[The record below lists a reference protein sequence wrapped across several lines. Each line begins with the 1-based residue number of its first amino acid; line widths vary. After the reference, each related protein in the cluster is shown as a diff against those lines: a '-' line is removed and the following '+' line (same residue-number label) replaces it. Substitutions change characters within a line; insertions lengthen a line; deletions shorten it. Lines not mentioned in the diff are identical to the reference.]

1 MMKHKQS
8 LIMTKAMF
16 STLSISPMLRHLAT
30 GLLSLAA
37 LFSAVNVTA
46 QTLTATRSSS
56 FTYNAQG
63 LLLTETIEPDDPQS
77 CLVTTYAYDSYG
89 NKASISTQTCAGA
102 TGSAIASAATP
113 RTATASY
120 TAQTITVAGS
130 SYTTPAGY
138 FATSNANALLQAETK
153 EYDPRFGGITKL
165 VGPNGLATT
174 WLYDTFG
181 RKTRETRADGTYTT
195 WVYNLCTDAGAS
207 CPAPIA
213 GQTLVNKLTEA
224 SFTSAAVSLSPPKI
238 QYSDALGRTI
248 RSQTLNFAG
257 ATIVQDK
264 EHNALGQLVRAS
276 NSYNLAT
283 PSAAVWTTQ
292 TYDAIDRMLTASVPD
307 AAAVAF
313 SVAPS
318 RDWACIGVAGT
329 ATSCMSYNGLTT
341 VSTNSKGQSKTT
353 TKNAFGQ
360 VAIVADTQNNTVYY
374 RYDALG
380 QLLQTNAAGQ
390 VAGAPATGSIT
401 TLTYNQRGQKTSM
414 VDPAMGK
421 WDYTY
426 NVYGELVSQTDSLG
440 KATTMVYDVLGRMTK
455 RTEPDL
461 VSDWY
466 FDKTLAGA
474 ACGKSVGK
482 LCEAK
487 AGNGYNRKHTYDT
500 LGRATVT
507 STVLDSAT
515 TPAAVTVAYNA
526 TTGRVDSKTWGAT
539 GYRASYTYNAA
550 GYMTVVTGAPTT
562 GTAAYKT
569 AQTLRHEIL
578 AINDQGQITS
588 YRTGNTAATYV
599 TTNKTIDASTGRLLS
614 QTATTAGQATNS
626 GNVVNQSYTYD
637 SLSNLLTRN
646 DLSAGVGTA
655 GVGTQE
661 SFQYDNLNRLTMSS
675 FYGGAITPAKQV
687 QVMYDARGNITYKS
701 DVGRYW
707 YDTARPNRLT
717 NITLETAPG
726 ATITYTGTRA
736 LSYAFDDYLPTARV
750 GANSITTG
758 NGNLMY
764 TVSQDTPQNK
774 HTARWESYTSFNMIN
789 DIKFGTVGGTVVA
802 PGTNTEATTLA
813 GTPVEKSLSFIY
825 GPEHQRIK
833 QVAVGGPNPG
843 TTWYLN
849 GEDSLGLTYEK
860 ELKGT
865 GITEHKHYLQ
875 AGGITFAMHTMRV
888 KTAGGT
894 IAVPALPAGTNPY
907 SSVYLHHDQ
916 LGSIVA
922 MTNTSGVVVER
933 LAYDPWGKRRFAS
946 GATTGNPDTLDAIT
960 GVNIDRG
967 FTMHE
972 HIDEMGI
979 INMNGRIYDPLIGRF
994 MSADPYIQA
1003 PYNLKSFNRYS
1014 YVWNNPLR
1022 LVDLNGFETTET
1034 TETTT
1039 VYPSVP
1045 NVDNPTLCTSPCTV
1059 SNTRADGTRDIITTG
1074 CGDSCTGTY
1083 THPYPVTDNSVTIP
1097 VRIVTLSPS
1106 CDSGCSGPGTRGTS
1120 GGNPVSAPNPVT
1132 ATVSAVNIATGSL
1145 RGRKPQPEGVSAAA
1159 PFKLPAMPRFNVP
1172 KTADQFFRKMAH
1184 DFTQNH
1190 QGKGYLIVSD
1200 RMAEY
1205 MAGYGA
1211 GYDLTSIEG
1220 KAAGLVVIGVEFGLP
1235 GGAVKKAA
1243 PAIKVGAA
1251 GGVTAGKRFP
1261 EAIRDA
1267 AKSENPLSICVF
1279 CRREGVATQVDHAIP
1294 KARGGNATL
1303 ENAQLACPHCNASK
1317 GARDFPVNP
1326 PPGYRGEWP

>member
-1 MMKHKQS
+1 MTFNNKYSAGIFTALLAS
-8 LIMTKAMF
+8 L
-16 STLSISPMLRHLAT
+16 
-30 GLLSLAA
+30 
-37 LFSAVNVTA
+37 LFSSQIAA
-46 QTLTATRSSS
+46 QVLTATRSSS

-63 LLLTETIEPDDPQS
+63 LLLTETIEPDSPQS
-77 CLVTTYAYDSYG
+77 CLVTTYGYDGYG
-89 NKASISTQTCAGA
+89 NKNSISTQPCAGA

-113 RTATASY
+113 RTATATY
-120 TAQTITVAGS
+120 AAQTLTVAGN

-138 FATSNANALLQAETK
+138 FATSNANALLQAESK

-165 VGPNGLATT
+165 VGPNALATT
-174 WLYDTFG
+174 WTYDTFG

-195 WVYNLCTDAGAS
+195 WVYNLCTDAGVT

-213 GQTLVNKLTEA
+213 GQTLVNQLTEA

-238 QYSDALGRTI
+238 QFSDALGRAI

-264 EHNALGQLVRAS
+264 EHNALGQLVRSS

-283 PSAAVWTTQ
+283 PSAAIWTTQ

-313 SVAPS
+313 STTPVGGTTCS
-318 RDWACIGVAGT
+318 GVAGT
-329 ATSCMSYNGLTT
+329 ATSCMSYNGLST

-353 TKNAFGQ
+353 SKNAFGQ

-390 VAGAPATGSIT
+390 VAGVAATGSIT
-401 TLTYNQRGQKTSM
+401 TLTYNQRGQKIGM
-414 VDPAMGK
+414 VDPAMGA
-421 WDYTY
+421 WDYAY

-440 KATTMVYDVLGRMTK
+440 KLTSMVYDVLGRMTN

-461 VSDWY
+461 VSDWS
-466 FDKTLAGA
+466 FDKTFAGA
-474 ACGKSVGK
+474 ACGKSIGK

-526 TTGRVDSKTWGAT
+526 TTGRVASKTWGAT
-539 GYRASYTYNAA
+539 GYQASYTYNAA
-550 GYMTVVTGAPTT
+550 GYMTVVTGIPTT
-562 GTAAYKT
+562 GTAASKT
-569 AQTLRHEIL
+569 AQTVRHEIL

-588 YRTGNTAATYV
+588 YRTGSTAATYV
-599 TTNKTIDASTGRLLS
+599 TTNKTIDAATGRLMS
-614 QTATTAGQATNS
+614 QTATLAGQAA

-646 DLSAGVGTA
+646 DTSTGVGTA

-736 LSYAFDDYLPTARV
+736 LSYAFDDYLPTART
-750 GANSITTG
+750 GANSVITG

-789 DIKFGTVGGTVVA
+789 DIKFGAVGGTVVA

-813 GTPVEKSLSFIY
+813 GTPVQKSLSFIY

-833 QVAVGGPNPG
+833 QVAVGGPAPG

-894 IAVPALPAGTNPY
+894 IAAPALPTGTTAY
-907 SSVYLHHDQ
+907 TSSYLHHDQ
-916 LGSIVA
+916 LGSVVA
-922 MTNTSGVVVER
+922 ITSTAGVVVER

-994 MSADPYIQA
+994 MSADPKI
-1003 PYNLKSFNRYS
+1003 PNPFNLQSFNRYS
-1014 YVWNNPLR
+1014 YVYNRPLT
-1022 LVDLNGFETTET
+1022 LFDPAGFEPWGSYAGGNTQ
-1034 TETTT
+1034 
-1039 VYPSVP
+1039 
-1045 NVDNPTLCTSPCTV
+1045 TV
-1059 SNTRADGTRDIITTG
+1059 SSGGGTA
-1074 CGDSCTGTY
+1074 SNTY
-1083 THPYPVTDNSVTIP
+1083 TGETGI
-1097 VRIVTLSPS
+1097 S
-1106 CDSGCSGPGTRGTS
+1106 CDSCGAGTRGQGVGGPGVGSSSCRGGGCTIDEH
-1120 GGNPVSAPNPVT
+1120 GNPIMPPKKPANSPDLKTPAATPNKDPAAVAQPGPVT
-1132 ATVSAVNIATGSL
+1132 AQDTRLLVPINQTQ
-1145 RGRKPQPEGVSAAA
+1145 QPE
-1159 PFKLPAMPRFNVP
+1159 
-1172 KTADQFFRKMAH
+1172 KTKVLA
-1184 DFTQNH
+1184 
-1190 QGKGYLIVSD
+1190 VSD
-1200 RMAEY
+1200 GVVSDIGWQNPKDFDQGFGYRLKIETIDGKQVWTYAHMGPDSIQVYPGQLVLKNEY
-1205 MAGYGA
+1205 
-1211 GYDLTSIEG
+1211 
-1220 KAAGLVVIGVEFGLP
+1220 IGNY
-1235 GGAVKKAA
+1235 AV
-1243 PAIKVGAA
+1243 PA
-1251 GGVTAGKRFP
+1251 
-1261 EAIRDA
+1261 
-1267 AKSENPLSICVF
+1267 N
-1279 CRREGVATQVDHAIP
+1279 
-1294 KARGGNATL
+1294 GNATGPHLHL
-1303 ENAQLACPHCNASK
+1303 ELRNKDGTPVLNQGN
-1317 GARDFPVNP
+1317 VNP
-1326 PPGYRGEWP
+1326 VPGGQMTSGIQPNRVITTNNGPQTRPHNGTDWSAGK

>member
-1 MMKHKQS
+1 MMKHEES
-8 LIMTKAMF
+8 LIMSKP
-16 STLSISPMLRHLAT
+16 TLLTLPMSPIVRHLAT

-37 LFSAVNVTA
+37 LFIVTNSTA
-46 QTLTATRSSS
+46 QTLTATRASS
-56 FTYNAQG
+56 FTYTSQG
-63 LLLTETIEPDDPQS
+63 LLLTETIEPDSPNS
-77 CLVTTYAYDSYG
+77 CLVTTYGYDGYG
-89 NKASISTQTCAGA
+89 NKNSISTQPCAGA

-113 RTATASY
+113 RTATATY
-120 TAQTITVAGS
+120 AAQTLTVAGN

-138 FATSNANALLQAETK
+138 FATSNANALLQAESK

-165 VGPNGLATT
+165 VGPNALATT
-174 WLYDTFG
+174 WTYDTFG

-195 WVYNLCTDAGAS
+195 WVYNLCTDAGVT

-213 GQTLVNKLTEA
+213 GQTLVNQLTEA

-238 QYSDALGRTI
+238 QFSDALGRAI

-264 EHNALGQLVRAS
+264 EHNALGQLVRSS

-283 PSAAVWTTQ
+283 PSAAIWTTQ

-313 SVAPS
+313 STTPVGGTTCS
-318 RDWACIGVAGT
+318 GVAGT
-329 ATSCMSYNGLTT
+329 ATSCMSYNGLST

-353 TKNAFGQ
+353 SKNAFGQ

-390 VAGAPATGSIT
+390 VAGVAATGSIT
-401 TLTYNQRGQKTSM
+401 TLTYNQRGQKIGM
-414 VDPAMGK
+414 VDPAMGA
-421 WDYTY
+421 WDYAY

-440 KATTMVYDVLGRMTK
+440 KLTSMVYDVLGRMTN

-461 VSDWY
+461 VSDWS
-466 FDKTLAGA
+466 FDKTFAGA
-474 ACGKSVGK
+474 ACGKSIGK

-526 TTGRVDSKTWGAT
+526 TTGRVASKTWGAT
-539 GYRASYTYNAA
+539 GYQASYTYNAA
-550 GYMTVVTGAPTT
+550 GYMTVVTGIPTT
-562 GTAAYKT
+562 GTAASKT
-569 AQTLRHEIL
+569 AQTVRHEIL

-588 YRTGNTAATYV
+588 YRTGSTAATYV
-599 TTNKTIDASTGRLLS
+599 TTNKTIDAATGRLMS
-614 QTATTAGQATNS
+614 QTATLAGQAA

-646 DLSAGVGTA
+646 DTSTGVGTA

-736 LSYAFDDYLPTARV
+736 LSYAFDDYLPTART
-750 GANSITTG
+750 GANSVITG

-789 DIKFGTVGGTVVA
+789 DIKFGAVGGTVVA

-813 GTPVEKSLSFIY
+813 GTPVQKSLSFIY

-833 QVAVGGPNPG
+833 QVAVGGPAPG

-894 IAVPALPAGTNPY
+894 IAAPALPTGTTAY
-907 SSVYLHHDQ
+907 TSSYLHHDQ
-916 LGSIVA
+916 LGSVVA
-922 MTNTSGVVVER
+922 ITSTAGVVVER
-933 LAYDPWGKRRFAS
+933 LAYDPWGKRRFIT
-946 GATTGNPDTLDAIT
+946 GAADTLDAIT
-960 GVNIDRG
+960 SVNIDRG

-994 MSADPYIQA
+994 MSADPTIPH
-1003 PYNLKSFNRYS
+1003 PYMLKSFNRYS
-1014 YVWNNPLR
+1014 YVLNNPLR
-1022 LVDLNGFETTET
+1022 LTDPTGFDDGDGSDGGGWDGYSNDRVTTTTTSGGQTVVTVETNVNGTLPGGSTTTTTVIGGGLPGTPANTPVDAGSAATQNPNPPAVALPNQVAPRQPVLAPADRKLAVTTPPLNVTTPSNRQ
-1034 TETTT
+1034 ETTT
-1039 VYPSVP
+1039 EETGSEVDWSTLPSVP
-1045 NVDNPTLCTSPCTV
+1045 GIDLPRLPPDELHAGIDWKKFIVDCC
-1059 SNTRADGTRDIITTG
+1059 
-1074 CGDSCTGTY
+1074 
-1083 THPYPVTDNSVTIP
+1083 
-1097 VRIVTLSPS
+1097 
-1106 CDSGCSGPGTRGTS
+1106 
-1120 GGNPVSAPNPVT
+1120 
-1132 ATVSAVNIATGSL
+1132 
-1145 RGRKPQPEGVSAAA
+1145 
-1159 PFKLPAMPRFNVP
+1159 F
-1172 KTADQFFRKMAH
+1172 
-1184 DFTQNH
+1184 
-1190 QGKGYLIVSD
+1190 
-1200 RMAEY
+1200 
-1205 MAGYGA
+1205 
-1211 GYDLTSIEG
+1211 
-1220 KAAGLVVIGVEFGLP
+1220 VISH
-1235 GGAVKKAA
+1235 
-1243 PAIKVGAA
+1243 
-1251 GGVTAGKRFP
+1251 KR
-1261 EAIRDA
+1261 
-1267 AKSENPLSICVF
+1267 
-1279 CRREGVATQVDHAIP
+1279 
-1294 KARGGNATL
+1294 
-1303 ENAQLACPHCNASK
+1303 
-1317 GARDFPVNP
+1317 P
-1326 PPGYRGEWP
+1326 PPPPPVKPIPITVPDKRPEPNK